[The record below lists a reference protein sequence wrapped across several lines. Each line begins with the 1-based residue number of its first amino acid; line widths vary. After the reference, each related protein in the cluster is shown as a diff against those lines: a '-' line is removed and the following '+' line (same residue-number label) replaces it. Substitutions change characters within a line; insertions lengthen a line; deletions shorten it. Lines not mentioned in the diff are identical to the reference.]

1 MSKVILAIDDDK
13 FIHHIVEQSLK
24 TFCKVIHAN
33 NGEEGIRSA
42 IKNNPD
48 IILLDVEMPGM
59 NGYEVCELL
68 KKDSSTSGIPVM
80 FLSAKSALA
89 ERVKGYNSGGNDYI
103 VKPFEAQ
110 ELQARIDVL
119 YQYRQESNAL
129 KGDVAQA
136 QNTAEIAM
144 TDSGDM
150 GRVMR
155 YVGQTYHTH
164 NLDAL
169 SEYFLEFFTPLSLN
183 VVVVY
188 WYRGEAKYY
197 SNQGAVCPLEQELLE
212 KCSDGERFIDF
223 GARTIINYPH
233 VSLLVK
239 NMPLSDAALYG
250 RYKDLFPHILEA
262 TNAKVQAM
270 EVNDLVLEQANE
282 ITETFTQVDNTLRK
296 QIDDLYHHTKIS
308 VSLVDTLYKNFM
320 STIPELGL
328 TSDQENYVLDS
339 VENTVKEL
347 ERHLNINEGIRT
359 AFDDVI
365 GYMEHI
371 MQQRESLLEKLT
383 EQQKNSVANEI
394 TSQTDI
400 ELF

>member
-1 MSKVILAIDDDK
+1 
-13 FIHHIVEQSLK
+13 
-24 TFCKVIHAN
+24 
-33 NGEEGIRSA
+33 
-42 IKNNPD
+42 
-48 IILLDVEMPGM
+48 
-59 NGYEVCELL
+59 
-68 KKDSSTSGIPVM
+68 
-80 FLSAKSALA
+80 
-89 ERVKGYNSGGNDYI
+89 
-103 VKPFEAQ
+103 
-110 ELQARIDVL
+110 
-119 YQYRQESNAL
+119 
-129 KGDVAQA
+129 
-136 QNTAEIAM
+136 
-144 TDSGDM
+144 
-150 GRVMR
+150 
-155 YVGQTYHTH
+155 
-164 NLDAL
+164 
-169 SEYFLEFFTPLSLN
+169 
-183 VVVVY
+183 
-188 WYRGEAKYY
+188 
-197 SNQGAVCPLEQELLE
+197 
-212 KCSDGERFIDF
+212 
-223 GARTIINYPH
+223 
-233 VSLLVK
+233 
-239 NMPLSDAALYG
+239 MPLSDAALYG